1 MKIFIAADH
10 AGFELKEKVRVFLM
24 KAGHDVVDCGA
35 EMYDKND
42 DYPDFIGKAAKGVS
56 QDPDNSFGVV
66 FGGSGQAEMM
76 TANKFR
82 NVRCALFYSLAVP
95 VGAAEITGRMST
107 DPYEIIRLAREH
119 NNANM
124 LSLSGRFLKDHE
136 VIKAIESF
144 IETRFPA
151 DERHVRR
158 IEKIKKIEE
167 NK

>member
-10 AGFELKEKVRVFLM
+10 AGFEIKEKVRIFLM

-35 EMYDKND
+35 EIYDKND
-42 DYPDFIGKAAKGVS
+42 DYPDFIGKAAQGVS
-56 QDPDNSFGVV
+56 RDPNNSFGIV

-82 NVRCALFYSLAVP
+82 NVRCALFYCPAIP
-95 VGAAEITGRMST
+95 VGAAEITGRISS

-124 LSLSGRFLKDHE
+124 LSLSGRFLKEHE
-136 VIKAIESF
+136 AIKAIEAF

-167 NK
+167 NR